1 MTHKEYVPADQEEAD
16 HLREL
21 ASEFAKGFDVDELA
35 QRRVPGHPLVLGTER
50 ATTVTV
56 RLLPEMLAGL
66 ERLAQQRHLSRSEVI
81 RQALDRELAESA

>member
-21 ASEFAKGFDVDELA
+21 AAEFAHGFDVEELA
-35 QRRVPGHPLVLGTER
+35 RRRVPGHPLVLGNER

-56 RLLPEMLAGL
+56 RLLPDMLERL
-66 ERLAQQRHLSRSEVI
+66 ERLARERHLSRSEVI